1 MLYEI
6 SLLTT
11 IAISVMFALSLN
23 LITGFCG
30 QISLG
35 HAAFLGV
42 GAYVSALLS
51 KAGVPF
57 LLTIPVAMLFAG
69 ALGLVV
75 GLASLRVRADFL
87 AITTMGVGFLFVGV
101 VRQQDWLGGE
111 MGLSGFPG
119 SGLSKFGFMLLALSM
134 AGLTAGISLYIQ
146 RAWIGRVFNGIA
158 ADEDTMR
165 PSASAQTEST

>member
-1 MLYEI
+1 MEYEI
-6 SLLTT
+6 SLATT
-11 IAISVMFALSLN
+11 MAISVLFALSLN

-42 GAYVSALLS
+42 GAYTSGMLS

-57 LLTIPVAMLFAG
+57 LLTLPLAMLLAG
-69 ALGLVV
+69 ALGIVV

-101 VRQQDWLGGE
+101 VRQQEGLGAE
-111 MGLSGFPG
+111 MGISAIPDTGM
-119 SGLSKFGFMLLALSM
+119 SKAVFMLFTVALA
-134 AGLTAGISLYIQ
+134 
-146 RAWIGRVFNGIA
+146 A
-158 ADEDTMR
+158 AAALLPADIERT
-165 PSASAQTEST
+165 P